1 MNNVEINEKERF
13 FQECRS
19 EDVNENTYCLY
30 RYAVLGIPPICFM
43 EIGDWIWSEDVSKLM
58 KCFKEVIAWDY
69 ACAICDNAEYA
80 TEDRTAVE
88 ILEIYS
94 NDFETSIKD
103 SELTNRLIDLLSLD
117 LNNDKIINDTLK
129 EIFEIINELGVEA
142 SYDFCESKYIYDVLM
157 EHYGGELPI
166 YPTLKQQLLEDS
178 IY

>member
-1 MNNVEINEKERF
+1 MNNVEKKRNIKT
-13 FQECRS
+13 FQDCRT
-19 EDVNENTYCLY
+19 EEVNENTFCLY
-30 RYAVLGIPPICFM
+30 RYAVLGIPPICFI
-43 EIGDWIWSEDVSKLM
+43 EIGDWIWSEDLSKLM

-103 SELTNRLIDLLSLD
+103 SILANRLIDLLNLD
-117 LNNDKIINDTLK
+117 LNDNKIINDTLK
-129 EIFEIINELGVEA
+129 EVFNVINELGVEA